1 MNRSDAAMW
10 WGGHAAAL
18 ASQRS
23 GLGVFAP
30 DEFHL
35 RRFHLGLD
43 DAISALIEARGGY
56 QRSRRMPGDQRL
68 SPSLTPSKTYTN
80 PDRSTSGKHRSS
92 RRALH
97 LGSSDGLN
105 HPEIN
110 NKDLDDS
117 RRVSVPGPPRGGRV
131 FNPSKGK
138 GGFNNATSQRRV
150 NEPDAPWAT
159 RLRLKLRDPRVM
171 TDEDRI
177 NNIEDRSSENDDD
190 VLRGTLED
198 LRALYTP
205 GNEKPEGF
213 EVSLTSPRSCIV
225 CLKAGCD
232 PTSLVP
238 RPDPGKFILVIL
250 VFWLSYCTGN

>member
-30 DEFHL
+30 VEFHL

-80 PDRSTSGKHRSS
+80 PDRSTTSGKTRSS

-97 LGSSDGLN
+97 LGGDGL
-105 HPEIN
+105 
-110 NKDLDDS
+110 
-117 RRVSVPGPPRGGRV
+117 
-131 FNPSKGK
+131 
-138 GGFNNATSQRRV
+138 
-150 NEPDAPWAT
+150 
-159 RLRLKLRDPRVM
+159 
-171 TDEDRI
+171 
-177 NNIEDRSSENDDD
+177 
-190 VLRGTLED
+190 
-198 LRALYTP
+198 
-205 GNEKPEGF
+205 
-213 EVSLTSPRSCIV
+213 
-225 CLKAGCD
+225 
-232 PTSLVP
+232 
-238 RPDPGKFILVIL
+238 
-250 VFWLSYCTGN
+250 

>member
-1 MNRSDAAMW
+1 MVGGTRRRSRLPEVW
-10 WGGHAAAL
+10 PRGIRPGRVL
-18 ASQRS
+18 SN
-23 GLGVFAP
+23 
-30 DEFHL
+30 E
-35 RRFHLGLD
+35 FHLGLD

-80 PDRSTSGKHRSS
+80 PDRSTTSGKTRSS

-97 LGSSDGLN
+97 LGGDGLKSN
-105 HPEIN
+105 ESN
-110 NKDLDDS
+110 NDS
-117 RRVSVPGPPRGGRV
+117 RRVSVPGPPRGRV

-138 GGFNNATSQRRV
+138 GGFNVATSQRV
-150 NEPDAPWAT
+150 TTPDAPWAT

-232 PTSLVP
+232 PSSLVP
-238 RPDPGKFILVIL
+238 RPDPGKVILVIL
-250 VFWLSYCTGN
+250 VILVIVRTGN

>member
-1 MNRSDAAMW
+1 MV
-10 WGGHAAAL
+10 GGHAAAL

-30 DEFHL
+30 VEFHL

-80 PDRSTSGKHRSS
+80 PDRSTNGKHRSS

-110 NKDLDDS
+110 DKDLDDS
-117 RRVSVPGPPRGGRV
+117 RRVPVPGPPRGRV
-131 FNPSKGK
+131 FNPSKVK
-138 GGFNNATSQRRV
+138 GGFNTSQRRV

-177 NNIEDRSSENDDD
+177 NNIEDPSENDD

-232 PTSLVP
+232 PSSLVP

-250 VFWLSYCTGN
+250 VILVIVHTGN

>member
-1 MNRSDAAMW
+1 MW

-30 DEFHL
+30 VEFYKYL

-97 LGSSDGLN
+97 LGSSDGLKSN
-105 HPEIN
+105 ESN
-110 NKDLDDS
+110 NKGENDD
-117 RRVSVPGPPRGGRV
+117 RRVPVPGPPRGRV

-138 GGFNNATSQRRV
+138 GGFNNVATSSQRRV

-177 NNIEDRSSENDDD
+177 NNIEDRSSKNDDD

-205 GNEKPEGF
+205 GNEKPDGF

-238 RPDPGKFILVIL
+238 RPDPGKFILVIVLYGQL
-250 VFWLSYCTGN
+250 VY

>member
-1 MNRSDAAMW
+1 
-10 WGGHAAAL
+10 
-18 ASQRS
+18 
-23 GLGVFAP
+23 
-30 DEFHL
+30 
-35 RRFHLGLD
+35 
-43 DAISALIEARGGY
+43 
-56 QRSRRMPGDQRL
+56 MPGDQRL

-110 NKDLDDS
+110 DKDLDDS
-117 RRVSVPGPPRGGRV
+117 RRVPVPGPPRGRV
-131 FNPSKGK
+131 FNPSKVK
-138 GGFNNATSQRRV
+138 GGFNTSQRRV

-232 PTSLVP
+232 PSSLVP
-238 RPDPGKFILVIL
+238 RPDPGKLILVIL
-250 VFWLSYCTGN
+250 VILVILGILVIVRTGN

>member
-30 DEFHL
+30 VEFHL

-56 QRSRRMPGDQRL
+56 QRVPEDAGRPAAVAVVDAVQDVHQPRPIDDERQEPIIAPGAALGLLRRP
-68 SPSLTPSKTYTN
+68 
-80 PDRSTSGKHRSS
+80 H
-92 RRALH
+92 
-97 LGSSDGLN
+97 

-117 RRVSVPGPPRGGRV
+117 RRVPVPGPPRGGRV

-138 GGFNNATSQRRV
+138 EDSITQRH
-150 NEPDAPWAT
+150 
-159 RLRLKLRDPRVM
+159 
-171 TDEDRI
+171 
-177 NNIEDRSSENDDD
+177 ND
-190 VLRGTLED
+190 G
-198 LRALYTP
+198 
-205 GNEKPEGF
+205 
-213 EVSLTSPRSCIV
+213 
-225 CLKAGCD
+225 
-232 PTSLVP
+232 
-238 RPDPGKFILVIL
+238 
-250 VFWLSYCTGN
+250 

>member
-1 MNRSDAAMW
+1 
-10 WGGHAAAL
+10 
-18 ASQRS
+18 
-23 GLGVFAP
+23 
-30 DEFHL
+30 
-35 RRFHLGLD
+35 
-43 DAISALIEARGGY
+43 
-56 QRSRRMPGDQRL
+56 MPGDQRL

-80 PDRSTSGKHRSS
+80 PDRSTSGKNRSS

-110 NKDLDDS
+110 DKDLDDS
-117 RRVSVPGPPRGGRV
+117 RRVPVPGPPRGRV
-131 FNPSKGK
+131 FNPSKVK
-138 GGFNNATSQRRV
+138 GGFNTSQRRV

-232 PTSLVP
+232 PSSLVP
-238 RPDPGKFILVIL
+238 RPDPGKLILVIL
-250 VFWLSYCTGN
+250 VILVIVRTGN

>member
-1 MNRSDAAMW
+1 M
-10 WGGHAAAL
+10 
-18 ASQRS
+18 
-23 GLGVFAP
+23 
-30 DEFHL
+30 
-35 RRFHLGLD
+35 
-43 DAISALIEARGGY
+43 
-56 QRSRRMPGDQRL
+56 
-68 SPSLTPSKTYTN
+68 
-80 PDRSTSGKHRSS
+80 
-92 RRALH
+92 
-97 LGSSDGLN
+97 GSSDGLN

-117 RRVSVPGPPRGGRV
+117 RRVPVPGPPRGGRV

-177 NNIEDRSSENDDD
+177 NNIEDRSSENDD

-205 GNEKPEGF
+205 GNEKPDGF

-232 PTSLVP
+232 PSSLVP

-250 VFWLSYCTGN
+250 VIVRTGN

>member
-1 MNRSDAAMW
+1 
-10 WGGHAAAL
+10 
-18 ASQRS
+18 
-23 GLGVFAP
+23 
-30 DEFHL
+30 
-35 RRFHLGLD
+35 
-43 DAISALIEARGGY
+43 
-56 QRSRRMPGDQRL
+56 MPGDQRL
-68 SPSLTPSKTYTN
+68 SPSLTPSKTYAN
-80 PDRSTSGKHRSS
+80 PDRSTTSGKNHT

-105 HPEIN
+105 HPEIIN

-117 RRVSVPGPPRGGRV
+117 RRVPVPGPPRGGRV

-138 GGFNNATSQRRV
+138 GGFNNATSSRRG

-177 NNIEDRSSENDDD
+177 NIEDPSENDDD

-232 PTSLVP
+232 PSSLVP
-238 RPDPGKFILVIL
+238 RPDPGKVILVIL
-250 VFWLSYCTGN
+250 VILVIVHTGN

>member
-1 MNRSDAAMW
+1 M
-10 WGGHAAAL
+10 
-18 ASQRS
+18 
-23 GLGVFAP
+23 
-30 DEFHL
+30 
-35 RRFHLGLD
+35 
-43 DAISALIEARGGY
+43 
-56 QRSRRMPGDQRL
+56 
-68 SPSLTPSKTYTN
+68 
-80 PDRSTSGKHRSS
+80 
-92 RRALH
+92 
-97 LGSSDGLN
+97 GSSDGLN

-232 PTSLVP
+232 PSSLVP

>member
-1 MNRSDAAMW
+1 MV
-10 WGGHAAAL
+10 GGHVAAL

-30 DEFHL
+30 VEFYL

-56 QRSRRMPGDQRL
+56 QQRSRRMPGDQRL

-80 PDRSTSGKHRSS
+80 PDRSTTSGKNRSS

-105 HPEIN
+105 HPDIN
-110 NKDLDDS
+110 NKDLDDDS

-138 GGFNNATSQRRV
+138 GGFNNATSSQRRV

-177 NNIEDRSSENDDD
+177 NNIEDPSENDD

-232 PTSLVP
+232 PSSLVP

-250 VFWLSYCTGN
+250 VILVIVRTGN

>member
-1 MNRSDAAMW
+1 MV
-10 WGGHAAAL
+10 GGHVAAL

-30 DEFHL
+30 VEFYL

-110 NKDLDDS
+110 INNKDLDDS

-138 GGFNNATSQRRV
+138 GGFKGVATSQRRV

-250 VFWLSYCTGN
+250 VILVIVRTGN